1 MTNADFLH
9 IPSGPFSMIARDLTV
24 SVTDALKIVLDNVTP
39 LGPEDVSILDLPGR
53 VLFDPIIADHM
64 VPPWNNSAMDG
75 YAMIAADSKGSSRN
89 SPLRLRIAGEVQA
102 GSVWQAAMENGTAVR
117 IMTGAPIPANA
128 DCVIPIEDTEEDGGY
143 VALFR
148 EVSPFENYR
157 FAGESIKK
165 GDVVLNRG
173 ERLGSAHMG
182 TLASL
187 NCGGARVYARPRVS
201 IIATGNEVVEP
212 GQNIADGQIRN
223 INAYTL
229 MAEAKKYG
237 ALPSYLGIARDI
249 YEDSRKLFEKALDA
263 DVVIS
268 TGGVSMGKYDLVRDV
283 YADLGIDI
291 KFGWVKVKPGRPL
304 TFGTKAGKL
313 VFGLPGNP
321 VSTLTSFIQFVRPA
335 LLSLMGARRIHKPV
349 VNAILLENIAKPPG
363 KAHYLRGRFTIKD
376 NNLYVTTTGNQNSS
390 IIRSMSDA
398 NCLIIMPEETTDVR
412 SGEQV
417 RIQLINHEEI

>member
-1 MTNADFLH
+1 
-9 IPSGPFSMIARDLTV
+9 MIDRDLTV
-24 SVTDALKIVLDNVTP
+24 SVTDALKIVLESVAP
-39 LGPEDVSILDLPGR
+39 LGPEDVSILNLPGR

-75 YAMIAADSKGSSRN
+75 YALIAADSKGSSRDN
-89 SPLRLRIAGEVQA
+89 PLRLRIAGEVQA
-102 GSVWQAAMENGTAVR
+102 GSVWQTPVDTGTAIR
-117 IMTGAPIPANA
+117 IMTGAPIPAGA
-128 DCVIPIEDTEEDGGY
+128 DCVIPVEDTEEDTGY
-143 VALFR
+143 VTLFR

-157 FAGESIKK
+157 FAGESVKK
-165 GDVVLNRG
+165 GDLVLDRG

-182 TLASL
+182 ALASL
-187 NCGGARVYARPRVS
+187 NCAGARVYARPKVS

-212 GQNIADGQIRN
+212 GQNIAEGQIRN

-237 ALPSYLGIARDI
+237 ALPSYLGIARDT
-249 YEDSRKLFEKALDA
+249 YEDSRKLFEAALDA
-263 DVVIS
+263 DVVLS

-304 TFGTKAGKL
+304 TFGTKGGKL

-335 LLSLMGARRIHKPV
+335 LLSLMGASRIHKPV
-349 VNAILLENIAKPPG
+349 VHATLMEDISKQPG

-376 NNLYVTTTGNQNSS
+376 NGLYVITTGNQNSS

-398 NCLIIMPEETTDVR
+398 NCLIIMPEEATSVR